1 MPEFLLELYVS
12 RERAASVQ
20 HWAESARAAA
30 DELSRAGT
38 PVRFVRAIFVP
49 DDETCFYVFEAASAE
64 VVRLAAE
71 RASLAADRVAAIVG

>member
-1 MPEFLLELYVS
+1 MPEFLLELYMP
-12 RERAASVQ
+12 RTAAHSARRG
-20 HWAESARAAA
+20 AESARAAA